1 MNPYTGPDP
10 VLVGLLA
17 RYCAGEVSLET
28 AATEWA
34 RIYME
39 STRRLQ
45 FELRRSLTSRNGD
58 AASSE
63 GEGGVTR
70 NITEPDLP
78 KVRALFER
86 VEAKL
91 DLMRSELIEE
101 SAREYLSSAGNS
113 PFDKA
118 VRLLAN
124 DVTETLGD
132 RHLPVVWSF
141 AAHVRQLELED
152 PSTRCIEDVQQ
163 HFQDTFVDTT
173 WPACPRHPNH
183 PLDYAEGF
191 WRCPRDGAVVAC
203 LGELSRHP
211 GNRI

>member
-78 KVRALFER
+78 EVSALLVS
-86 VEAKL
+86 VECKL
-91 DLMRSELIEE
+91 DTIKAEL
-101 SAREYLSSAGNS
+101 R
-113 PFDKA
+113 
-118 VRLLAN
+118 
-124 DVTETLGD
+124 
-132 RHLPVVWSF
+132 
-141 AAHVRQLELED
+141 
-152 PSTRCIEDVQQ
+152 
-163 HFQDTFVDTT
+163 
-173 WPACPRHPNH
+173 
-183 PLDYAEGF
+183 
-191 WRCPRDGAVVAC
+191 
-203 LGELSRHP
+203 
-211 GNRI
+211 

>member
-1 MNPYTGPDP
+1 
-10 VLVGLLA
+10 
-17 RYCAGEVSLET
+17 
-28 AATEWA
+28 
-34 RIYME
+34 ME

-113 PFDKA
+113 PFRSEEHTSELQSHHDL
-118 VRLLAN
+118 VCRLL
-124 DVTETLGD
+124 
-132 RHLPVVWSF
+132 
-141 AAHVRQLELED
+141 LEKKKK
-152 PSTRCIEDVQQ
+152 TKKNI
-163 HFQDTFVDTT
+163 TI
-173 WPACPRHPNH
+173 N
-183 PLDYAEGF
+183 
-191 WRCPRDGAVVAC
+191 
-203 LGELSRHP
+203 
-211 GNRI
+211 N